1 MFYLKRNLPLAERAA
16 RLALAAAA
24 LTVAYVWSDIAPL
37 AWAAGVSACTLA
49 GTAIV
54 GFCPACALLG
64 RKPVAR

>member
-24 LTVAYVWSDIAPL
+24 LIAAYVWSDLPLL
-37 AWAAGVSACTLA
+37 AWAAGLTACMLA
-49 GTAIV
+49 GTAMV